1 CNRRQG
7 CFGRSWEKPR
17 RVRLPAASSEQ
28 SDREAQLAG
37 RTTVNGTVAK
47 DAEDRKMKDEQEEL
61 ERLRAS
67 AAASWMVNIIL
78 IVWILWLFERQSRP
92 SSERDAIASL
102 LVSQLE
108 EERAALDSDN
118 RLNEDL
124 RREQAQMAAIEESIQ
139 DTTPSSGDLLM
150 QQLWQRVRDLRQ
162 QVNSEQS
169 LLAER
174 DEQLSKT
181 YELTSRDLRDAR
193 WGAEASRGLVDDVV
207 LGPATSTAS
216 GVLAGLDIS
225 FASEALVLAVLL
237 SAAAV
242 RSRPSQQQG
251 QGQDPGSMPEVP
263 PVLSAAEEAASAVE
277 NEALQRSLRSK
288 AVLRFYGRWDD
299 EQEWVLVQSIRLKG
313 ASESVVRWVRNSR
326 SWLGS
331 WSNRILTLLV
341 TRSARGMVRRRGWTR
356 IVTQT
361 MDEVGRKFFL
371 GYLVE
376 TAADRAEP
384 RIAVNSGGEKQVLE

>member
-1 CNRRQG
+1 
-7 CFGRSWEKPR
+7 
-17 RVRLPAASSEQ
+17 
-28 SDREAQLAG
+28 
-37 RTTVNGTVAK
+37 
-47 DAEDRKMKDEQEEL
+47 
-61 ERLRAS
+61 
-67 AAASWMVNIIL
+67 
-78 IVWILWLFERQSRP
+78 
-92 SSERDAIASL
+92 
-102 LVSQLE
+102 
-108 EERAALDSDN
+108 
-118 RLNEDL
+118 
-124 RREQAQMAAIEESIQ
+124 
-139 DTTPSSGDLLM
+139 
-150 QQLWQRVRDLRQ
+150 
-162 QVNSEQS
+162 
-169 LLAER
+169 
-174 DEQLSKT
+174 
-181 YELTSRDLRDAR
+181 
-193 WGAEASRGLVDDVV
+193 
-207 LGPATSTAS
+207 
-216 GVLAGLDIS
+216 
-225 FASEALVLAVLL
+225 
-237 SAAAV
+237 
-242 RSRPSQQQG
+242 
-251 QGQDPGSMPEVP
+251 VP

-384 RIAVNSGGEKQVLE
+384 RIAVNSGGEKQVLEFLATHTSAMALRRFNAGGKKQKELTEEQKQEIKEAFDLFDTDGSGEIDSKELKVAMRALGFEPKKEEIQKMISDVDDDGSGTIGYEEFLKMMTHKILNRDPKDEILKAFRLFDDDETGKISFKNLKRVAKELGERMTDEELQEMVDEADRDGDGEVNEEEFLRIMKKTNLF